1 MRIPALLTCIVL
13 CAPLARA
20 EFLTEAER
28 KALVEQLTK
37 IRESADERI
46 DTRYRTAMRAYNQA
60 MGSNEAVIDFYLK
73 CVEKVRFNDQLKDP
87 KEFREWKEKEEAI
100 HADPAF
106 KLALRYQ
113 LRWLILNLEATSKN
127 ADPERL
133 AAEAASFIDTI
144 YADFSKIETQSSILK
159 QSVMGSVFAKAY
171 DVDAV
176 ETKWPGSPV
185 DLEKVYEEIILPP
198 LRRPTRIAALR
209 NAWTTRIQ
217 LEKTN
222 ACSWVN
228 KRADFTTNG
237 RRDRD
242 RERDAREELRD
253 ERTINEERFDL
264 ETRPE
269 LIWMMELDLYQSGD
283 EAGAASRMLA
293 HIQKHLG
300 HASSRKWAEALQNL
314 LSPPLP
320 AKQATTP

>member
-1 MRIPALLTCIVL
+1 MRIPAFLTCIVL
-13 CAPLARA
+13 TAPLAHA

-28 KALVEQLTK
+28 KALIEQLTK

-73 CVEKVRFNDQLKDP
+73 CVEKVRFSDQLKDP
-87 KEFREWKEKEEAI
+87 KEFREWKEKEEAT

-113 LRWLILNLEATSKN
+113 LRWLILNLEATSRN

-133 AAEAASFIDTI
+133 AAEAVSFIDTI
-144 YADFSKIETQSSILK
+144 YADFSKIETQSSTLK
-159 QSVMGSVFAKAY
+159 QSVMSSVFAKAY
-171 DVDAV
+171 DVDTV

-185 DLEKVYEEIILPP
+185 ELEKIYEDIILPP

-209 NAWTTRIQ
+209 NAWTKRIQ
-217 LEKTN
+217 LEKIN

-228 KRADFTTNG
+228 KRTDFTSNG

-242 RERDAREELRD
+242 RERDAKEELRD
-253 ERTINEERFDL
+253 ERTVNEERFDL

-269 LIWMMELDLYQSGD
+269 LIWKMELDLYQSGD
-283 EAGAASRMLA
+283 EAGAAARMLA
-293 HIQKHLG
+293 HIQNHLG
-300 HASSRKWAEALQNL
+300 HASSREWAEQLQNL
-314 LSPPLP
+314 LSPPPP
-320 AKQATTP
+320 AEAANP